1 MIQFSNKS
9 NSIVQ
14 LKQFN
19 SSIEEKNITQNGNT
33 KSTSHQIRE
42 TKLSTVKTT
51 LPVISNVIAEEE
63 ACLSVNT
70 TAAAYKNNPTIRL

>member
-14 LKQFN
+14 FEK
-19 SSIEEKNITQNGNT
+19 KNITQNGNT
-33 KSTSHQIRE
+33 KSTSHQISDSMLP
-42 TKLSTVKTT
+42 TIKTT
-51 LPVISNVIAEEE
+51 LPVMSNVIAEEE

-70 TAAAYKNNPTIRL
+70 IAAAKQ